1 MSTPPTKKTTSN
13 MVSTPSSTPASIE
26 ESMQQYINIISR
38 MDTRMEDL
46 LLEVKALRE
55 DNARLQKRLDD
66 KDAEIHRLNRQALG
80 PTNQTAPVKIPTVP
94 APVEDN
100 GMEHEDGEVIEDLS
114 ATKLA
119 AFKADLTKTV
129 VAELLVAMKEEG
141 FPRPTPTAYARR
153 LHHLPFRFAA
163 VSAKLPEE
171 TPLLTTPLESS
182 LGAPILVVK
191 SWGYESLHAG
201 IRPKRPQTLPYGQK
215 CPSGYWH
222 RLWRNGDELHWSIS
236 CSSHVDSSKA
246 AAIEKKLTDKGV
258 LIPAFDPLEVP
269 KLNVASSKS
278 LEEREKEGRINCA
291 KRLGALYSR
300 GGQQIKKACLEV
312 LTKHSPTKS
321 ESKHTRILTN
331 VLMSDV
337 DEHHIIR
344 LGFWNAQG
352 LTDIDLMAIVETW
365 LAPTDG
371 IPLKRVVVNG
381 TAPPRNRHVD
391 GKATGRKGQWG
402 VLVMSPGE
410 KEIGLEVL
418 GVDTGGKWTAVKV
431 GILVIIV
438 GYLPPMAVMAAGTS
452 KGKWTTHAR
461 NGNGITDFV
470 FLNTAALPL
479 APDLVVHED
488 TTMGSDHSFA
498 HNRHPTTDYI
508 LETSILRINIS
519 KLEGEGCVRF
529 RDRLKEGRQD
539 VMTKLGFLEVRAAG
553 RSDE

>member
-1 MSTPPTKKTTSN
+1 
-13 MVSTPSSTPASIE
+13 
-26 ESMQQYINIISR
+26 
-38 MDTRMEDL
+38 MEDL

-80 PTNQTAPVKIPTVP
+80 PTNQPHLLRSHRP

-153 LHHLPFRFAA
+153 PPPPTFSRNATPDHAA
-163 VSAKLPEE
+163 RVV
-171 TPLLTTPLESS
+171 

-191 SWGYESLHAG
+191 FLGLRVFTCGDTSKEV
-201 IRPKRPQTLPYGQK
+201 PNVTL
-215 CPSGYWH
+215 C
-222 RLWRNGDELHWSIS
+222 
-236 CSSHVDSSKA
+236 KA

-278 LEEREKEGRINCA
+278 LEEREKEVREQALLYAEERQRRDADSFFRHTEPSATEERLFAYPRKIIKRPVVGSTPGNTANTNRFAQLSDDDEDMDDANVDSDIN
-291 KRLGALYSR
+291 
-300 GGQQIKKACLEV
+300 
-312 LTKHSPTKS
+312 KH
-321 ESKHTRILTN
+321 
-331 VLMSDV
+331 
-337 DEHHIIR
+337 
-344 LGFWNAQG
+344 
-352 LTDIDLMAIVETW
+352 IDLMAIVETW

-371 IPLKRVVVNG
+371 IPSNAWWLMVPLRLETDTSTGRLQAAKVNG
-381 TAPPRNRHVD
+381 STCDVTWGKGDRVGGAGCGHWGEMD
-391 GKATGRKGQWG
+391 GCQGGN
-402 VLVMSPGE
+402 
-410 KEIGLEVL
+410 L
-418 GVDTGGKWTAVKV
+418 GYNS
-431 GILVIIV
+431 
-438 GYLPPMAVMAAGTS
+438 GYLPPMAGNGRAVRTMLEDFNAFRDGIEQQYPASPMVVVGDFNARMGILTGDSNTVGDNQRKTWMHNWIHDPGWTRLEPS

-488 TTMGSDHSFA
+488 TTMGSDHSLLTIDIPL
-498 HNRHPTTDYI
+498 PTTFWKPPF
-508 LETSILRINIS
+508 SRINIS

-539 VMTKLGFLEVRAAG
+539 VMTKLGLLELSGLGGKAIRDK
-553 RSDE
+553 RSL